1 VDQFRDG
8 RLVRS
13 ACASGNL
20 FVEFGLAKT
29 QLSHLSWVQ
38 EQWFGRVGDK
48 VTANCRDTEHHCP
61 LLTGRPQPRE
71 TRSSLQP
78 NIGVG
83 CATWQS

>member
-8 RLVRS
+8 RLVGP

-38 EQWFGRVGDK
+38 DQWFG
-48 VTANCRDTEHHCP
+48 
-61 LLTGRPQPRE
+61 
-71 TRSSLQP
+71 
-78 NIGVG
+78 
-83 CATWQS
+83 